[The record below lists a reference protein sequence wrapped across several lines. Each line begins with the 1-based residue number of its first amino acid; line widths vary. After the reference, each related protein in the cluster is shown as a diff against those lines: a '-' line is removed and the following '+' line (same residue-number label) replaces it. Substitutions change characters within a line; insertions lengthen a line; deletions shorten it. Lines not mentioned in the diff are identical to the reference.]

1 MLLCFFRY
9 DNSDTASRKYFYSVI
24 HFSTISCLSIH
35 GEGWGSRTSLLLY
48 RHRGEFEVL
57 YYHTQTHSICS
68 LGQHLP
74 AQVGKQEGMHETE
87 HMAKV
92 RQTAL

>member
-1 MLLCFFRY
+1 MGRGGVQEPPY
-9 DNSDTASRKYFYSVI
+9 
-24 HFSTISCLSIH
+24 FSTVT
-35 GEGWGSRTSLLLY
+35 G
-48 RHRGEFEVL
+48 GEFEVL